1 MQSDIRLGME
11 KIVDNIESGSDD
23 EDREDIESKVS
34 VEELE
39 KRYNRLRDKEDWDEE
54 CEMCERPV
62 MLHEEK
68 CTRKKK

>member
-1 MQSDIRLGME
+1 MKIE
-11 KIVDNIESGSDD
+11 KILKVN
-23 EDREDIESKVS
+23 SKVS

-39 KRYNRLRDKEDWDEE
+39 KKYNRLRDKEDWDEE

-68 CTRKKK
+68 CTRKKEVGEN